1 VPEDGSVRVLLLSS
15 WMWHLTRWDGYFL
28 GTYLVT
34 HLGAPPIANQLVG
47 VGMFAPMLLG
57 AYFSARNAAHRHKPR
72 LVLRTEVVLLPI
84 SVLMA
89 ILVGSGVV
97 ATWMVYPF
105 MLAYGFG
112 GMVNMTTQRELLFQM
127 SGPLRSTRTLNV
139 EVTAQASAMMLGPL
153 IGGIS
158 IQVFGLGVAFAIP
171 AVLLTLSAPLL
182 WLATRRMPPG
192 LLPVVPESVVGG
204 GRTTD
209 WHLLRR
215 SRPLVVIL
223 LVTLLCNLFYFAF
236 VPLVPV
242 IANHLHAD
250 ALLTGVIGST
260 AGVVQL
266 AFATALV
273 VRPAR
278 RPFQAYVAG
287 VALCMACLGVL
298 AYAPLVVVA
307 LLALGVAG
315 IGQAYFGSAQ
325 AILPVEVVAPHERAA
340 ALGLVSTTIGVA
352 LPTGMII
359 LGVTSSLLGPQLAMV
374 VSAVVGL
381 IAVAVTAFV
390 SRDLMRPPDPGT
402 PSGAGPIRGGRES
415 NPIAAQPE
423 LG

>member
-1 VPEDGSVRVLLLSS
+1 
-15 WMWHLTRWDGYFL
+15 MWHLTRWDGYFL

-34 HLGAPPIANQLVG
+34 HLGAPPIANQFVG

-57 AYFSARNAAHRHKPR
+57 AYFSARNASHRNKPR
-72 LVLRTEVVLLPI
+72 LVLRTELVLLPV

-89 ILVGSGVV
+89 VLVGSGAVQ
-97 ATWMVYPF
+97 TWMVYPF

-127 SGPLRSTRTLNV
+127 SAPLRSTRTLNV

-153 IGGIS
+153 IGGTS

-171 AVLLTLSAPLL
+171 AVLLALSAPLL
-182 WLATRRMPPG
+182 WLATRHMPPG
-192 LLPVVPESVVGG
+192 LLPVVPEAVVGG
-204 GRTTD
+204 GRKTN
-209 WHLLRR
+209 WNLLRR
-215 SRPLVVIL
+215 SRALVAIL
-223 LVTLLCNLFYFAF
+223 LVTLLCNLFYFSF

-242 IANHLHAD
+242 IADHLGAD
-250 ALLTGVIGST
+250 ALMTGVIGST

-266 AFATALV
+266 LFAGALV
-273 VRPAR
+273 VRAAR

-287 VALCMACLGVL
+287 VALCMGCLAVL

-325 AILPVEVVAPHERAA
+325 ATLPVEVVAPHERSA

-352 LPTGMII
+352 LPTGMVI
-359 LGVTSSLLGPQLAMV
+359 LGVTSSVLGPQLGML
-374 VSAVVGL
+374 VSAIVGL
-381 IAVAVTAFV
+381 IALGITAFV
-390 SRDLMRPPDPGT
+390 SRDLMRPADT
-402 PSGAGPIRGGRES
+402 AEPSGSGPMRGGREG

>member
-1 VPEDGSVRVLLLSS
+1 MRVLLLSS

-171 AVLLTLSAPLL
+171 AVLLALSAPLL

-192 LLPVVPESVVGG
+192 LLPVVPETVVGG

-278 RPFQAYVAG
+278 RPFRAYVAG

-315 IGQAYFGSAQ
+315 IGQAYFGSGQ

-340 ALGLVSTTIGVA
+340 ALGLVSTAIGVA
-352 LPTGMII
+352 LPAGMII
-359 LGVTSSLLGPQLAMV
+359 LGVTSSLLGPQLGML

-381 IAVAVTAFV
+381 LAVGVTAFV

-402 PSGAGPIRGGRES
+402 PSGAGPIRGGREG